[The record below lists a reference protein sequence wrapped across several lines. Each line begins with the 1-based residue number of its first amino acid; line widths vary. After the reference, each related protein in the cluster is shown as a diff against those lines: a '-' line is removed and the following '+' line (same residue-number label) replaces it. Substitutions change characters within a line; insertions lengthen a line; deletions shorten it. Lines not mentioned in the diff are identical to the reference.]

1 MGTSVLQVEARDPD
15 STADLRYTL
24 KQTTLEARDRSGQ
37 LITNLAPV
45 TVSVS
50 LILSL
55 LLMGSSHLFVENMEQ
70 AFKGSA
76 CLFVEDV
83 WCGRADRSRYDPL

>member
-55 LLMGSSHLFVENMEQ
+55 LLMGSSHLFVEKIEQ